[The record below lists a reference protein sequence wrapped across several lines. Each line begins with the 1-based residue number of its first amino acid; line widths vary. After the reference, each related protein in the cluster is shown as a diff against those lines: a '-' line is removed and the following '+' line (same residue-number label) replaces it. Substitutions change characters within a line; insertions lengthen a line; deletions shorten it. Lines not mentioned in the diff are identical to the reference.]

1 MVIFGA
7 SGDLTRKKLMRAL
20 YNLAIEGLLP
30 ADLAVGRGA
39 RRPLTNEEFR
49 RQMRAA
55 VDANSRTGKTTDS
68 VWKGFA
74 ERLSYVS
81 GNFNDQPSFATLKR
95 ELERVDEQFGT
106 AGNRLFYCATPPDY
120 FIPIIQHLG
129 RAGMVSRGRESHRIV
144 IEKPFGRNLTSAA
157 KLNSEVL
164 KVFPDRPV
172 FRTNTSLAKEP

>member
-7 SGDLTRKKLMRAL
+7 SGDLTRKKLMPAL

-30 ADLAVGRGA
+30 ADFAVVGVA

-74 ERLSYVS
+74 KRLSYVTA
-81 GNFNDQPSFATLKR
+81 NFNDHP
-95 ELERVDEQFGT
+95 
-106 AGNRLFYCATPPDY
+106 Y
-120 FIPIIQHLG
+120 FPHFNIRCGCVH
-129 RAGMVSRGRESHRIV
+129 
-144 IEKPFGRNLTSAA
+144 
-157 KLNSEVL
+157 
-164 KVFPDRPV
+164 
-172 FRTNTSLAKEP
+172 